1 MRISDWSSDVCSS
14 DLNVA
19 KRDAIILSVH
29 PHNDRG
35 TGTAAGEFALMAGAD
50 RIEGTLFGNGERTGN
65 FDVVNLALNLYSQGV
80 APQLDFSDI
89 DAIRQVVEYCNQL
102 PVHPRHPY
110 VGDLV
115 YTSFS
120 GSHQDAIKKAFAA
133 RKETDIWDMP
143 YQIGR
148 AHV

>member
-35 TGTAAGEFALMAGAD
+35 TGTAAGEFELMAGAD
-50 RIEGTLFGNGERTGN
+50 RIEGTLFGNGERTGH

-80 APQLDFSDI
+80 VPQLAFSDI
-89 DAIRQVVEYCNQL
+89 DAIRLVAVYYNIL
-102 PVHPRHPY
+102 PLTASPPYLGHLEFTKSDEPREMT
-110 VGDLV
+110 GD
-115 YTSFS
+115 
-120 GSHQDAIKKAFAA
+120 
-133 RKETDIWDMP
+133 
-143 YQIGR
+143 
-148 AHV
+148 